1 MATESYAQL
10 EQLWIQAGGDASLA
24 PTMAAIAEAESS
36 GNTEA
41 ENLTDNGGTQS
52 SFGLW
57 QISTGT
63 HTPPASNWDD
73 PLENAELAVQKY
85 ATQGLGAW
93 GTYDSGAYQQYL
105 DGANTAPSSGTS
117 SSTSGTT
124 TASLLDP
131 STWGSYITGF
141 ETDLKSLAISVPV
154 LLGAVVIV
162 ILGLWKAFDLPKPQ
176 AMPVPLPV

>member
-1 MATESYAQL
+1 MTVESYAQL
-10 EQLWIQAGGDASLA
+10 EQLWDNAGGPPSLA

-36 GNTEA
+36 GNPDA
-41 ENLTDNGGTQS
+41 QNDTDNGGTQS

-63 HTPPASNWDD
+63 HTPPASNWND
-73 PLENAELAVQKY
+73 PAENAALAVQKY
-85 ATQGLGAW
+85 LSQGLSAW

-105 DGANTAPSSGTS
+105 NGANTAPA
-117 SSTSGTT
+117 SSTGGTT
-124 TASLLDP
+124 TSSLLDP
-131 STWGSYITGF
+131 FDWGSAISGI
-141 ETDLKSLAISVPV
+141 ETDVKSMAITVPI

-162 ILGLWKAFDLPKPQ
+162 VLGLWKAFDLPKPQ

>member
-1 MATESYAQL
+1 MSTESFAQL
-10 EQLWIQAGGDASLA
+10 EQLWIQAGGPSSLA

-36 GNTEA
+36 GDPDAQND
-41 ENLTDNGGTQS
+41 TDNGGTQS

-73 PLENAELAVQKY
+73 PLENAELAVEKY
-85 ATQGLGAW
+85 DTQGLSAW
-93 GTYDSGAYQQYL
+93 GTYDSGAYEQYL
-105 DGANTAPSSGTS
+105 NGADSSSGDTS
-117 SSTSGTT
+117 TGDTSGTT
-124 TASLLDP
+124 SSILDP
-131 STWGSYITGF
+131 FDWGSAISGF
-141 ETDLKSLAISVPV
+141 ETDLKSMAITIPV

-162 ILGLWKAFDLPKPQ
+162 VIGLWKAFDLPKPQ